1 MNTHV
6 LAEPKSATKSDT
18 SQARGNF
25 LQRQRGCIGTPSETG
40 ERRECRE
47 KGRFHLQAKLKTNDS
62 GDIYEQEADRIAD
75 RSVGAYE

>member
-40 ERRECRE
+40 ERRECR
-47 KGRFHLQAKLKTNDS
+47 
-62 GDIYEQEADRIAD
+62 
-75 RSVGAYE
+75 